1 VSPRNTLQGIIRIEY
16 WVLVIYWSFVI
27 GVWLFN
33 VRYTNYDMLL
43 WIDTPRVSRY
53 YVGKK
58 RANMLDRNATLIL
71 NKRYLIKD
79 EAGNPVESPDGMFRR
94 VARAIVGAEENYR
107 GGDPK
112 RVEEEFYRMMSNLE
126 FLPNSP
132 ALMNAGREL
141 GQLSACFVLPVND
154 SLDSIFDSVKETAR
168 IHQTGGG
175 TGFSFSHLRP
185 KDDIVAST
193 MGAASG
199 PVSFIRVFNMATEVI
214 KQGGT
219 RRGANMGILRIDH
232 PDIEEFITVKKNPG
246 ELNNFNLSV
255 AVTDAF
261 MEAYIKDQDFP
272 LVNPRTGGTARTVRA
287 QGLFRLIAEAAWASG
302 EPGILFIDTINR
314 ANPTPHI
321 GAIEALNPCGEQPLL
336 PYESCCLGSINLVRI
351 VKDGSI
357 DWDLLKRLTHL
368 AVRFLD
374 DVIDVSKY
382 PLPEIAAVTK
392 GNRKIGLGVM
402 GFAHMLI
409 LLGVPYDSPEAE
421 QTGRQ
426 VMGFIGKESKAAS
439 QALAG
444 ERSTFPNY
452 KGSIWEK
459 KDLPQRNATTTTIA
473 PTGTLSIIAGTSSGI
488 EPLYDVRYSRML
500 FGGLKI
506 DVIDPLYEQMRNDP
520 KARVTMTRLFRTAHQ
535 IVPDSHLRIQKA
547 FQDYVD
553 NAVSKTINLPEDISP
568 EAILHIYL
576 EAYRMGL
583 KGTTV
588 FRDQSRGFQVLSCGA
603 YQVC

>member
-1 VSPRNTLQGIIRIEY
+1 
-16 WVLVIYWSFVI
+16 
-27 GVWLFN
+27 
-33 VRYTNYDMLL
+33 
-43 WIDTPRVSRY
+43 
-53 YVGKK
+53 
-58 RANMLDRNATLIL
+58 MLDQNALLVL

-79 EAGNPVESPDGMFRR
+79 EEGNPVETPDEMFRR
-94 VARAIVGAEENYR
+94 VARAIAGVEENYK

-112 RVEEEFYRMMSNLE
+112 RVEEEFYRMMSSLE

-141 GQLSACFVLPVND
+141 GQLSACFVLPVED

-232 PDIEEFITVKKNPG
+232 PDIEEFITVKKDPK

-261 MEAYIKDQDFP
+261 MDAYVKDKDFP
-272 LVNPRTGGTARTVRA
+272 LVNPRTGKAVKTVKA
-287 QGLFRLIAEAAWASG
+287 QRLFRLIAESAWAAG
-302 EPGILFIDTINR
+302 EPGILFIDIINR
-314 ANPTPHI
+314 ANPTPDI
-321 GAIEALNPCGEQPLL
+321 GEIEALNPCGEQPLL
-336 PYESCCLGSINLVRI
+336 PYESCCLGSINLVRV
-351 VKDGSI
+351 VKEGHI
-357 DWDLLKRLTHL
+357 DREMLKRLTHN

-374 DVIDVSKY
+374 NIIDVSRY
-382 PLPEIAAVTK
+382 PLPEIEAVTK

-409 LLGVPYDSPEAE
+409 LLGIPYDSPEAE
-421 QTGRQ
+421 QTGTQ
-426 VMGFIGKESKAAS
+426 VIGFIEEESKAAS
-439 QALAG
+439 HALAL
-444 ERSTFPNY
+444 ERGVFPHY

-459 KDLPQRNATTTTIA
+459 KNLPQRNATTTTIA

-488 EPLYDVRYSRML
+488 EPLYDIRYSRML
-500 FGGLKI
+500 FGGLRV
-506 DVIDPLYEQMRNDP
+506 DVVDPLYEQMQHGPD
-520 KARVTMTRLFRTAHQ
+520 ARATIKRLFRTAHQ
-535 IVPDSHLRIQKA
+535 VAPHAHLKIQKA
-547 FQDYVD
+547 FQDHVD
-553 NAVSKTINLPEDISP
+553 NAVSKTINLPEDASS
-568 EAILHIYL
+568 ETILDIYL

-603 YQVC
+603 YQIC

>member
-1 VSPRNTLQGIIRIEY
+1 
-16 WVLVIYWSFVI
+16 
-27 GVWLFN
+27 
-33 VRYTNYDMLL
+33 
-43 WIDTPRVSRY
+43 
-53 YVGKK
+53 
-58 RANMLDRNATLIL
+58 MLDQNALLVL

-79 EAGNPVESPDGMFRR
+79 EESNPVETPDEMFRR
-94 VARAIVGAEENYR
+94 VARAIAGAEENYK

-112 RVEEEFYRMMSNLE
+112 RVEEEFYRMMSSLE

-141 GQLSACFVLPVND
+141 GQLSACFVLPVED

-199 PVSFIRVFNMATEVI
+199 PVSFIRVFNAATEVI

-232 PDIEEFITVKKNPG
+232 PDIEEFIIVKKDLR

-261 MEAYIKDQDFP
+261 MEAYVKGKDFP
-272 LVNPRTGGTARTVRA
+272 LINPRTGKTTKTVKA
-287 QGLFRLIAEAAWASG
+287 QRLFALIAESAWASG

-314 ANPTPHI
+314 ANPTPDI
-321 GAIEALNPCGEQPLL
+321 GEIEAVNPCGEQPLL
-336 PYESCCLGSINLVRI
+336 PYESCCLGSINLVKITR
-351 VKDGSI
+351 DGCI

-409 LLGVPYDSPEAE
+409 ALGIPYDSPEAE
-421 QTGRQ
+421 QTGEKVIR
-426 VMGFIGKESKAAS
+426 FIKKESKAAS
-439 QALAG
+439 RVLAG
-444 ERSTFPNY
+444 ERGVFPHY

-459 KDLPQRNATTTTIA
+459 KNLPQRNATTTTIA

-488 EPLYDVRYSRML
+488 EPIYDVHYSRML
-500 FGGLKI
+500 FGGLKV
-506 DVIDPLYEQMRNDP
+506 DVVDPLYEQMRSDP
-520 KARVTMTRLFRTAHQ
+520 KTRATMKRLFRTAHQ
-535 IVPDSHLRIQKA
+535 IAPDSHLRIQKA
-547 FQDYVD
+547 FQDHVD

-568 EAILHIYL
+568 DAILHIYL

-603 YQVC
+603 YQLC

>member
-1 VSPRNTLQGIIRIEY
+1 
-16 WVLVIYWSFVI
+16 
-27 GVWLFN
+27 
-33 VRYTNYDMLL
+33 
-43 WIDTPRVSRY
+43 
-53 YVGKK
+53 
-58 RANMLDRNATLIL
+58 MLDRNATLIL

-79 EAGNPVESPDGMFRR
+79 KAGNPVESPDGMFRR
-94 VARAIVGAEENYR
+94 VSRAVAKAEENYK
-107 GGDPK
+107 GGNPEK
-112 RVEEEFYRMMSNLE
+112 AEEKFYRMMSNLE

-141 GQLSACFVLPVND
+141 GQLSACFVLPVED

-199 PVSFIRVFNMATEVI
+199 PVSFIRVFNTATEVI

-232 PDIEEFITVKKNPG
+232 PDIEEFITVKKDLR

-261 MEAYIKDQDFP
+261 MEAYVKGKDFP
-272 LVNPRTGGTARTVRA
+272 LINPRTGKTTKTVKA
-287 QGLFRLIAEAAWASG
+287 QRLFALIAESAWASG

-314 ANPTPHI
+314 ANPTPDI
-321 GAIEALNPCGEQPLL
+321 GEIEAVNPCGEQPLL
-336 PYESCCLGSINLVRI
+336 PYESCCLGSINLFKIIR
-351 VKDGSI
+351 DGYI
-357 DWDLLKRLTHL
+357 DWDLLKRLTHN

-374 DVIDVSKY
+374 DVIDVSRY
-382 PLPEIAAVTK
+382 PIPEIATVTK

-409 LLGVPYDSPEAE
+409 ALGIPYDSPEAE
-421 QTGRQ
+421 QTGEKVIR
-426 VMGFIGKESKAAS
+426 FIKEESKAAS
-439 QALAG
+439 RVLAG
-444 ERSTFPNY
+444 ERGVFPHY

-459 KDLPQRNATTTTIA
+459 KNLPQRNATTTTVA

-488 EPLYDVRYSRML
+488 EPIYDVHYSRML
-500 FGGLKI
+500 FGGLKV
-506 DVIDPLYEQMRNDP
+506 DVVDPLYEQMRHDP
-520 KARVTMTRLFRTAHQ
+520 KAQTMITRLFRTAYQ
-535 IVPDSHLRIQKA
+535 IAPRYHLAIQGA
-547 FQDYVD
+547 FQRHVD
-553 NAVSKTINLPEDISP
+553 NAVSKTINLPEDTSP
-568 EAILHIYL
+568 ETILHIYL
-576 EAYRMGL
+576 EVYRMGL

-588 FRDQSRGFQVLSCGA
+588 FRDRSRESQVLSCGA
-603 YQVC
+603 HQFC

>member
-1 VSPRNTLQGIIRIEY
+1 
-16 WVLVIYWSFVI
+16 
-27 GVWLFN
+27 
-33 VRYTNYDMLL
+33 
-43 WIDTPRVSRY
+43 
-53 YVGKK
+53 
-58 RANMLDRNATLIL
+58 MLDQNAILVL
-71 NKRYLIKD
+71 NKRYLVKD

-94 VARAIVGAEENYR
+94 VAHAIAGAEENYR
-107 GGDPK
+107 GGDPE
-112 RVEEEFYRMMSNLE
+112 RVEEEFYCMMSDLE

-141 GQLSACFVLPVND
+141 GQLSACFVLPVED
-154 SLDSIFDSVKETAR
+154 SLGSIFDSVKETAL

-232 PDIEEFITVKKNPG
+232 PDIEEFITVKKDPQ

-255 AVTDAF
+255 AVTDSF
-261 MEAYIKDQDFP
+261 MDACVKDKDFP
-272 LVNPRTGGTARTVRA
+272 LVNPRTGKTVKTVKA
-287 QGLFRLIAEAAWASG
+287 QRLFRLIAEAAWASG

-321 GAIEALNPCGEQPLL
+321 GVIEAVNPCGEQPLL
-336 PYESCCLGSINLVRI
+336 PYESCRLGSINLVRV
-351 VKDGSI
+351 VKDSHI
-357 DWDLLKRLTHL
+357 DWEMLKRLTHN

-374 DVIDVSKY
+374 NVIDVSRY
-382 PLPEIAAVTK
+382 PLPEIEAVTK

-409 LLGVPYDSPEAE
+409 LLGIPYDSPEAE
-421 QTGRQ
+421 QTGEQ
-426 VMGFIGKESKAAS
+426 VMRFIEEESKAAS
-439 QALAG
+439 RALAG
-444 ERSTFPNY
+444 ERGVFPHY

-459 KDLPQRNATTTTIA
+459 KNLLQRNATTTTIA

-488 EPLYDVRYSRML
+488 EPIYDIRYSRIL
-500 FGGLKI
+500 FGGLKV
-506 DVIDPLYEQMRNDP
+506 DVIDPLYEQIQRGPDAQATI
-520 KARVTMTRLFRTAHQ
+520 KRLFRKAHQ
-535 IVPDSHLRIQKA
+535 VAPRSHLAIQKA
-547 FQDYVD
+547 FQDHVD
-553 NAVSKTINLPEDISP
+553 NAVSKTINLPEDASP
-568 EAILHIYL
+568 ETILDIYL

-588 FRDQSRGFQVLSCGA
+588 FRDQSRGTQVLSCGTH
-603 YQVC
+603 QFC